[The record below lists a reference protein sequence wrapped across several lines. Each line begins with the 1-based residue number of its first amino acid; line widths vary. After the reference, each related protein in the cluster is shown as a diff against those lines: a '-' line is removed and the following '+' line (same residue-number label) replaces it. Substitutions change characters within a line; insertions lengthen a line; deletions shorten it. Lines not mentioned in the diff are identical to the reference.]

1 MRGGGDGTGSGHSLV
16 LVRRRQQGGGA
27 AASAAVGVVLLA
39 EERVE
44 VVADGRVLSVV
55 AAGAGRAVRFLLD
68 PADQHRTTP
77 HELGHL
83 GGHPFIH
90 FFSLNQL
97 DPAQQQ
103 PSPILKSCQP

>member
-1 MRGGGDGTGSGHSLV
+1 MRPEDGGTGSGHSLV
-16 LVRRRQQGGGA
+16 LVRRRQEGGGA
-27 AASAAVGVVLLA
+27 AASAAVGLVLVA

-55 AAGAGRAVRFLLD
+55 AAGARRAVRLLLD
-68 PADQHRTTP
+68 AADQHRTTP
-77 HELGHL
+77 YELGHL

-90 FFSLNQL
+90 FFPFNQL

-103 PSPILKSCQP
+103 PSPILKGCQP